1 LDITISG
8 ISQKWAIFFLPYLGI
23 HPAVFKRCFL
33 ILDMDKVDSEKTIK
47 QLLEEEKEQLL
58 SEINDTVRR
67 RKSSIIPKSTNNLLD

>member
-1 LDITISG
+1 
-8 ISQKWAIFFLPYLGI
+8 
-23 HPAVFKRCFL
+23 
-33 ILDMDKVDSEKTIK
+33 MDKVDSEKTIK